1 MRIETWRVGGDRGE
15 QHTAASWRLR
25 CARRR
30 SQRDEDSDRDR
41 GREDDECAMAPHDL
55 DPPPSATIT
64 PPAAEVKRRANTKG
78 ADSRP
83 RGPARITTTL
93 TRA

>member
-1 MRIETWRVGGDRGE
+1 MT
-15 QHTAASWRLR
+15 
-25 CARRR
+25 
-30 SQRDEDSDRDR
+30 
-41 GREDDECAMAPHDL
+41 PHDL

-78 ADSRP
+78 AD
-83 RGPARITTTL
+83 GQARITATL